1 MAHSTAA
8 ARLTNMNFLAILG
21 LVFVFASW
29 SLVQAYT
36 ELFDPN
42 NQNIEYVAKSHEPDP
57 HMLEEIFPEEY
68 VKAHS
73 GVKSVDEFQEE
84 ELQAEELKAEEL
96 QGEEVQAKEVQGEEV
111 RDEVSGG
118 GRRDRAVLT
127 WFGVFFLFTLLF
139 WLYTQ
144 SAYVHTPLSLLMIS
158 MYKSMLQPNKIILW
172 WRVSFGFIW
181 LELEFE
187 VTQKVYMVGRRL
199 LVLDAPKPS
208 QN

>member
-1 MAHSTAA
+1 
-8 ARLTNMNFLAILG
+8 MNFLAILG

-84 ELQAEELKAEEL
+84 ELQAEELQAEEV
-96 QGEEVQAKEVQGEEV
+96 QAEEVQAKEV
-111 RDEVSGG
+111 RHEVSGG
-118 GRRDRAVLT
+118 GRGDHGVLT
-127 WFGVFFLFTLLF
+127 WIGVFFLFTLLF
-139 WLYTQ
+139 
-144 SAYVHTPLSLLMIS
+144 
-158 MYKSMLQPNKIILW
+158 
-172 WRVSFGFIW
+172 
-181 LELEFE
+181 
-187 VTQKVYMVGRRL
+187 
-199 LVLDAPKPS
+199 
-208 QN
+208 

>member
-1 MAHSTAA
+1 
-8 ARLTNMNFLAILG
+8 MNFLAILG

-84 ELQAEELKAEEL
+84 ELQAEELQAEEL
-96 QGEEVQAKEVQGEEV
+96 QGEEVQGEEV
-111 RDEVSGG
+111 QEEEVQHEVSGG
-118 GRRDRAVLT
+118 GRGDHGVLT
-127 WFGVFFLFTLLF
+127 WIGVFFLFTLLF
-139 WLYTQ
+139 
-144 SAYVHTPLSLLMIS
+144 
-158 MYKSMLQPNKIILW
+158 
-172 WRVSFGFIW
+172 
-181 LELEFE
+181 
-187 VTQKVYMVGRRL
+187 
-199 LVLDAPKPS
+199 
-208 QN
+208 